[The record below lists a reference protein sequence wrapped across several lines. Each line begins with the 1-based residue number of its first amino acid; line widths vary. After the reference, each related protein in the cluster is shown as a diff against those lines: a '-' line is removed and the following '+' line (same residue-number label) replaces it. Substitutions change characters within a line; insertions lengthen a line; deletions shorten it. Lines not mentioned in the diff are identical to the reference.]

1 GLAAHQPA
9 AAPIRKDVHSAPLLS
24 VLRARSRA
32 PLVVSLHSRDEAG
45 PPRIFRDQPA
55 VAGLTDCLH
64 LRIRSPLLPASRRP
78 SRLSHTP
85 RFLRYGKRPQAIRCC
100 SRRSL
105 RRLPARHTSLQPIG
119 VSQTAH
125 SRRAVANLEFTMA
138 APKMTKNQM
147 RRAKKKEQKKQE
159 QKKAQT
165 KAESQPEEEPA
176 PVAGD
181 DGAASPPGGNDAAAP
196 PDSSETAAVA
206 VDTPALDD
214 EFADDPAFAA
224 YKDIFTKF
232 GASLEEDQVAKD
244 ANAGHQGT
252 IFFSD
257 DDDIPDEDEEN
268 TGKTKLSKKKR
279 KQMKTLSVAELKA
292 MVKYPEVVE
301 WHDVSSSDPRLLV
314 QIKAQRNV
322 VPVPAHWSLKR
333 EYLSSKRGI
342 EKSAFRLPAFIADT
356 GISEMRDAALEK
368 EAEQSLKQK
377 QRARVQPKMGRL
389 DIDYQKL
396 YDAFFRFQTKP
407 ELTRYGEVYY
417 EGKEAEVDYQHFRP
431 GDLGDATKEALGIPP
446 NAPPPWLVNQQRV
459 GPPPSYPTLKIPG
472 LNVPPP
478 PGGTW
483 GYHPG
488 GWGKPPVDDL
498 NRPLYGGDVFGLNNQ
513 AAAQPQQGQPELPAG
528 EPIDR
533 TLWGELQPREE
544 EEEEES
550 EEEES
555 EEEDEEQGGEDV
567 GGVEDISGL
576 ETPSG
581 YASTMAP
588 NQGVETSIAGEM
600 DLRKDRPA
608 HGTETPSGRAAYT
621 VLKEQK
627 AQGSGGLFG
636 VGHQYDLSGAQRPGM
651 PVLGAEDESRKR
663 KKPGDVDVALD
674 VDSLNQHDGINK
686 DALRQKFEDS
696 RKQEG
701 PGANWQHDE
710 DLADMIAEESR
721 KRQKTEKERVDR
733 RRDGRGRH

>member
-1 GLAAHQPA
+1 
-9 AAPIRKDVHSAPLLS
+9 
-24 VLRARSRA
+24 
-32 PLVVSLHSRDEAG
+32 HSRDEAG
-45 PPRIFRDQPA
+45 PRKLSSSISTCPYA
-55 VAGLTDCLH
+55 
-64 LRIRSPLLPASRRP
+64 AS
-78 SRLSHTP
+78 
-85 RFLRYGKRPQAIRCC
+85 LRYGKRSQAIRCC
-100 SRRSL
+100 CRRPL
-105 RRLPARHTSLQPIG
+105 RRFPARHPSLQPSG
-119 VSQTAH
+119 VSPTAH
-125 SRRAVANLEFTMA
+125 RWRAVATLELAMA

-147 RRAKKKEQKKQE
+147 RRAKKKEQKQV
-159 QKKAQT
+159 QNKAQAKT
-165 KAESQPEEEPA
+165 ESQPEEDPA
-176 PVAGD
+176 PVAS
-181 DGAASPPGGNDAAAP
+181 DGVASPSENRDAAA
-196 PDSSETAAVA
+196 SATNSETAAIA
-206 VDTPALDD
+206 VDTTGPNDESAD

-232 GASLEEDQVAKD
+232 GASLDQDQVAKD

-257 DDDIPDEDEEN
+257 DDDIPGEDEEN

-292 MVKYPEVVE
+292 LVKYPEVVE

-322 VPVPAHWSLKR
+322 VPVPTHWSLKR

-342 EKSAFRLPAFIADT
+342 EKSAFRLPGFIADT

-417 EGKEAEVDYQHFRP
+417 EGKETEVDYQHFRP
-431 GDLGDATKEALGIPP
+431 GDLSDATKEALGIPP
-446 NAPPPWLVNQQRV
+446 GAPPPWLVNQQLA

-513 AAAQPQQGQPELPAG
+513 VAAQPQQGQPELPAG

-544 EEEEES
+544 EEEEE
-550 EEEES
+550 EES
-555 EEEDEEQGGEDV
+555 EEEEEEEEDNEEQGVEDV
-567 GGVEDISGL
+567 GGVVDINGL

-581 YASTMAP
+581 YASTVAP

-600 DLRKDRPA
+600 DLRKDRAA

-674 VDSLNQHDGINK
+674 VDSLNHHDGINK
-686 DALRQKFEDS
+686 DALRRKFEES